1 LGDLNTI
8 NHIIKTCKNELGV
21 NVALDDFGT
30 GYSSLTHLR
39 NLPANTIKIDR
50 SFVRDMLDDPGDY
63 AIIDGVIGLANSFSR
78 EVIAEGVESTEH
90 GLMLLVMGC
99 YKAQGYGIARPM
111 PIDELSF
118 WLSNYTPNKEWL
130 AAGNKERTQK
140 KTDIKCP

>member
-1 LGDLNTI
+1 
-8 NHIIKTCKNELGV
+8 
-21 NVALDDFGT
+21 
-30 GYSSLTHLR
+30 
-39 NLPANTIKIDR
+39 
-50 SFVRDMLDDPGDY
+50 MLDDPGDY